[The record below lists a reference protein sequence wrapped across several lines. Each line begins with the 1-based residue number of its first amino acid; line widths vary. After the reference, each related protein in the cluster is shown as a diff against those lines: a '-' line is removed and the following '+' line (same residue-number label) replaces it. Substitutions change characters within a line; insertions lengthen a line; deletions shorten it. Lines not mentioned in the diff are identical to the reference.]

1 MNAAVRAQAIL
12 VDPIAEW
19 AKIETEQSDAVH
31 LLVSYVALLALVP
44 ALSSLI
50 GACVI
55 GVVVPG
61 TGTIRAPLLN
71 GLFGAVFSYVMT
83 CASVVVLG
91 LVINALAPVFASQRG
106 FDRAFKLAAYSYT
119 PFWLTGIFLLAPGL
133 HFLVLA
139 GFYGVYLLWTGLP
152 PLMRTPEPKVPA
164 YTAVIT
170 ACACVL
176 TLIVAGTHHALF
188 GLSKF

>member
-1 MNAAVRAQAIL
+1 
-12 VDPIAEW
+12 
-19 AKIETEQSDAVH
+19 
-31 LLVSYVALLALVP
+31 
-44 ALSSLI
+44 
-50 GACVI
+50 
-55 GVVVPG
+55 
-61 TGTIRAPLLN
+61 
-71 GLFGAVFSYVMT
+71 
-83 CASVVVLG
+83 
-91 LVINALAPVFASQRG
+91 
-106 FDRAFKLAAYSYT
+106 
-119 PFWLTGIFLLAPGL
+119 
-133 HFLVLA
+133 VLA